1 VYPSV
6 AVTLAAA
13 MNGRQKM
20 ALKELYPI
28 PDIDPVWSVPQGFE
42 AAFDWRFDEGRSHMM
57 HLYQKGK
64 DMQWDALGRIDW
76 DQDLDPDNPMQM
88 PDELSFLFHTPMWA
102 KMSAKERAEVR
113 RHFQAWTISQFL
125 QGEQAAMICA
135 AKIVQQ
141 VPDLDAKFYASTQVM
156 DEARHVEAYK
166 KLLEKIDLAY
176 PMTKPLQT
184 LVDQALRDSRWD
196 MTYLAMQVVIEGL
209 ALAAFGNIREYSR
222 NRLTQ
227 QVNAYVMQDESRHV
241 AFGRLALRDYYP
253 HLTEAERNEREEF
266 LVEACYHMR
275 DRFEQRET
283 FAILGLPVEECVR
296 LQNDSDYMRIFR
308 TMLFQRIVPIVRD
321 IGLWSD
327 KIQNAYREMGVMG
340 FAETDYAAL
349 SAEDN
354 RRAEELDAESRQR
367 REAYVRETAALGAA
381 AIAAE

>member
-1 VYPSV
+1 
-6 AVTLAAA
+6 
-13 MNGRQKM
+13 M
-20 ALKELYPI
+20 ALRDLYPI
-28 PDIDPVWSVPQGFE
+28 PDIDPCWTVPQDFE
-42 AAFDWRFDEGRSHMM
+42 TAFDWRYDEGRTQMM

-64 DMQWDALGRIDW
+64 DMQWDALHRIDW
-76 DQDLDPDNPMQM
+76 DEQLDPENPMEM
-88 PDELSFLFHTPMWA
+88 PDEMNGLFHTPIWQ
-102 KMSAKERAEVR
+102 KQSEKEKAEMR
-113 RHFQAWTISQFL
+113 RHFQAWSISQFM

-166 KLLEKIDLAY
+166 KLLEKFGVAY

-209 ALAAFGNIREYSR
+209 ALAAFGNIRETSK
-222 NRLTQ
+222 NTLTQ

-253 HLTEAERNEREEF
+253 HLTQAERDEREEF

-283 FAILGLPVEECVR
+283 YEILGLPVEECVR
-296 LQNDSDYMRIFR
+296 LQNESGYMKLFR
-308 TMLFQRIVPIVRD
+308 TTLFQRIVPIVRD

-327 KIQNAYREMGVMG
+327 KIKNAYDDMGVLG
-340 FAETDYAAL
+340 FAETDQEAL
-349 SAEDN
+349 VAEDN
-354 RRAEELDAESRQR
+354 RRAEELDEELR
-367 REAYVRETAALGAA
+367 RKRDAHIREVAALGAT
-381 AIAAE
+381 AAE

>member
-1 VYPSV
+1 
-6 AVTLAAA
+6 
-13 MNGRQKM
+13 M
-20 ALKELYPI
+20 ALRDLYPI
-28 PDIDPVWSVPQGFE
+28 PDVDPVWTVPQDYE
-42 AAFDWRFDEGRSHMM
+42 TAFDWRYDDGRRQMM

-64 DMQWDALGRIDW
+64 DMQWDAISRVDW
-76 DQDLDPDNPMQM
+76 DEELDPDNPMQL
-88 PDELSFLFHTPMWA
+88 PDELSGLYYTPIWRKA
-102 KMSAKERAEVR
+102 SKKEQAHMR

-166 KLLEKIDLAY
+166 KLLEKFDLAY

-209 ALAAFGNIREYSR
+209 ALAAFNNIRDTSK
-222 NRLTQ
+222 NKLTQ
-227 QVNAYVMQDESRHV
+227 QVNAFVMQDESRHV
-241 AFGRLALRDYYP
+241 AFGRLALKDYYP
-253 HLTEAERNEREEF
+253 HLTDKERGEREEF

-283 FAILGLPVEECVR
+283 YEILGLDVEECVR
-296 LQNDSDYMRIFR
+296 LQNESGYMKLFR

-327 KIQNAYREMGVMG
+327 KIQKAYADMGVLG
-340 FAETDYAAL
+340 FADTDYAAL
-349 SAEDN
+349 SADDD
-354 RRAEELDAESRQR
+354 RRAEELDEEARLA
-367 REAYVRETAALGAA
+367 REAYVKSVADVGAGV
-381 AIAAE
+381 IAAE